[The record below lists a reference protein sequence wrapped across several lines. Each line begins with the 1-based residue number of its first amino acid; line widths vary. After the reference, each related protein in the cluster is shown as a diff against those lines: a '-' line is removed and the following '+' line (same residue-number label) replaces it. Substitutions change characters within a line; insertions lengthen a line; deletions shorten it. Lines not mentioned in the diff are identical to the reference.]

1 VLGRSR
7 AATVQASQDE
17 QQREAGS
24 ADSASIRSAGASPAD
39 APKMRQSAATS
50 VPTSDPLV
58 KVRTD
63 KLDRLVEMVGELV
76 IAQTMMMQDGVVR
89 DATNHNLA
97 QKVRHADKIVRELQ
111 DLSLG
116 LRMVPLKGAITKL
129 ARVVRDLATRSG
141 KQITFTVAGE
151 DTEVDRTLVD
161 LLADPL
167 LHMVRNAV
175 DHGIETPSERLK
187 AGKPAMGT
195 VRLEASQAGD
205 RVLVKLIDDGRG
217 LQRDKIVAKAI
228 EKGIITS
235 ADTMSDT
242 EVFDLIFAPGF
253 STAEQVTEVSGRGV
267 GMDVVRR
274 NLMAMRGRTV
284 ITSKAGQGSTFTIEL
299 PLTLAITDGMIVR
312 VGAER
317 FIVPTAQIRRCFRPE
332 PSAVFTAQGKGEM
345 VQTAGEVLPVV
356 RLHRALVVHGAKE
369 GVVDGI
375 LMVVG
380 DGNNRTAFL
389 VDELLGQQQVVAKPL
404 GDAIG
409 RVRGLTGGAIL
420 GDGRVG
426 LILDVDELVLASR
439 DGAGATG
446 GAIQAA

>member
-1 VLGRSR
+1 VS
-7 AATVQASQDE
+7 ATE
-17 QQREAGS
+17 
-24 ADSASIRSAGASPAD
+24 
-39 APKMRQSAATS
+39 
-50 VPTSDPLV
+50 PLV

-76 IAQTMMMQDGVVR
+76 IAQTIMMQDAVVR
-89 DATNHNLA
+89 DADNHDLA

-111 DLSLG
+111 ELSLG

-129 ARVVRDLATRSG
+129 TRAIRDLATRSG

-167 LHMVRNAV
+167 MHMVRNAV
-175 DHGIETPSERLK
+175 DHGIESPSERVA
-187 AGKPAMGT
+187 AGKPAVGT
-195 VRLEASQAGD
+195 VCLEASQAGD

-217 LQRDKIVAKAI
+217 LQRDKIIAKAV

-235 ADTMSDT
+235 AHNLTDT
-242 EVFDLIFAPGF
+242 EVFELIFAPGF
-253 STAEQVTEVSGRGV
+253 STADQVTEVSGRGV

-274 NLMAMRGRTV
+274 NLTAMRGRTV
-284 ITSKAGQGSTFTIEL
+284 ITSVAGRGSTFTIEL

-317 FIVPTAQIRRCFRPE
+317 FVVPTAQIRRCFRPE
-332 PSAVFTAQGKGEM
+332 PSAVFTVQGKGEM
-345 VQTAGEVLPVV
+345 VRTATEVLPVV
-356 RLHRALVVHGAKE
+356 RLHRALVVHGAQE
-369 GVVDGI
+369 AVVDGI

-380 DGNNRTAFL
+380 DGSNRTAFL

-404 GDAIG
+404 GDTIG

-439 DGAGATG
+439 GASGAV
-446 GAIQAA
+446 QAA